1 MKKTFILSL
10 LLCSCI
16 TALCGESTTMTIT
29 LRNGNNV
36 TVAYDTKPFV
46 TFAPDT
52 ITLITNGTDKQKL
65 CFGNVKS
72 FASVEKGASAVNN
85 VMVKNN
91 VGSTNVKIDLV
102 GGNVFVSGLKSES
115 LVAIYTLNGTIALSC
130 KCDANGT
137 AHLSTST
144 LPNGVYVV
152 RSGNVSYKMIK
163 Q

>member
-1 MKKTFILSL
+1 MKKTFILGL

-16 TALCGESTTMTIT
+16 TALCGESTTMTIM

-36 TVAYDTKPFV
+36 TMTYEAKPFV
-46 TFAPDT
+46 TFMPDT
-52 ITLITNGTDKQKL
+52 ITVTTNGTDKQKF

-72 FASVEKGASAVNN
+72 FVFREKGASAVDN
-85 VMVKNN
+85 VVKTTGN
-91 VGSTNVKIDLV
+91 TNVKIDLT
-102 GGNVFVSGLKSES
+102 GGDVAVSGLKPGS
-115 LVAIYTLNGTIALSC
+115 LVTIYMMNGSIALSC

-144 LPNGVYVV
+144 LPSGGYVV
-152 RSGNVSYKMIK
+152 RAGHVSYKMIK

>member
-10 LLCSCI
+10 LLCSCV
-16 TALCGESTTMTIT
+16 TALCGESMTIM

-52 ITLITNGTDKQKL
+52 ITVTTNGTDKQKL

-72 FASVEKGASAVNN
+72 FAFGEKEASVVDNVVKTSA
-85 VMVKNN
+85 
-91 VGSTNVKIDLV
+91 GTNVKIAITD
-102 GGNVFVSGLKSES
+102 GNVALSGLKFGS

-130 KCDANGT
+130 KCDVNGT

-144 LPNGVYVV
+144 LSNGVYVV
-152 RSGNVSYKMIK
+152 RAGHVSYKMIK